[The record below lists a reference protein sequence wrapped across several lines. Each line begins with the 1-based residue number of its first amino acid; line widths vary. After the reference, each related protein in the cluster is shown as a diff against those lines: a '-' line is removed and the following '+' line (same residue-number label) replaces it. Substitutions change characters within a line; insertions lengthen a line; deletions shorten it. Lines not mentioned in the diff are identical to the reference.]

1 MRPCLKKNK
10 KNRYTED
17 YYKVMEEILAFVK
30 TGLNSE
36 DTMLSEI
43 SQAQKTNTTNAL
55 LLHRAGS

>member
-1 MRPCLKKNK
+1 
-10 KNRYTED
+10 
-17 YYKVMEEILAFVK
+17 MEEILAFVK